1 MDKNRLNSIT
11 KVMEDLHDR
20 VNDIYESILE
30 EDFDKATESVTKME
44 ISIKHLKQNL
54 KVDEI

>member
-30 EDFDKATESVTKME
+30 ENFDKAMESVTKME
-44 ISIKHLKQNL
+44 NSIKHLKQNL

>member
-30 EDFDKATESVTKME
+30 EKFDKATDLVNKME

>member
-30 EDFDKATESVTKME
+30 ENFDKATESVTKME